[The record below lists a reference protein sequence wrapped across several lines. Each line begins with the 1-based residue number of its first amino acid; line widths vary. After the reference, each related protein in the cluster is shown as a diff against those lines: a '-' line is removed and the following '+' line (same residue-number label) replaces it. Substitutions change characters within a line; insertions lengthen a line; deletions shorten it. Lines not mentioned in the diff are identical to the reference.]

1 MVIDLH
7 PEFGLELVL
16 GIPYA
21 YWLHERGELEGI
33 RTVKGMK
40 PFYYFC
46 DNVEEVYDY
55 RTIDNGA
62 AGLNSLP
69 NNWIHHNAMN
79 MFGKGWG
86 ELTEAQQ
93 HQSNGTLDY
102 SKWVVPNYTE
112 LYSNDEFKFDK
123 PFVVISNRYNIE
135 HGQPPIGFFD
145 IKVLYDMFDYFTTN
159 GYKVIYKR
167 PKNTEFPLDTNEL
180 NSIDAGFTDIQS
192 DVEGHGVMTDYQLT
206 EFFDDV
212 ILLDDIIQ
220 SKDTQIY
227 NESQLKLFSNADG
240 FVAMGGGSTLLCC
253 LFNKPTISYFTT
265 SIECGRQDYFGEDNY
280 YRKLC
285 DKFYPILDNE
295 DNIKSR
301 GEKDYTEMIK
311 KIKEVL

>member
-1 MVIDLH
+1 M
-7 PEFGLELVL
+7 
-16 GIPYA
+16 
-21 YWLHERGELEGI
+21 
-33 RTVKGMK
+33 
-40 PFYYFC
+40 
-46 DNVEEVYDY
+46 
-55 RTIDNGA
+55 
-62 AGLNSLP
+62 
-69 NNWIHHNAMN
+69 
-79 MFGKGWG
+79 
-86 ELTEAQQ
+86 
-93 HQSNGTLDY
+93 
-102 SKWVVPNYTE
+102 
-112 LYSNDEFKFDK
+112 
-123 PFVVISNRYNIE
+123 
-135 HGQPPIGFFD
+135 
-145 IKVLYDMFDYFTTN
+145 
-159 GYKVIYKR
+159 
-167 PKNTEFPLDTNEL
+167 DTNEL
-180 NSIDAGFTDIQS
+180 NSINAGFNDIQS

-212 ILLDDIIQ
+212 ILLDDVIQ

-295 DNIKSR
+295 DSIKSR